1 MQLFINTNYKIID
14 KRKIAYI
21 FSATLILISI
31 ISLIMHGGPRYNV
44 DFTGGTIV
52 QLKFEKNIVIEQV
65 RSILSEHQFGD
76 AEIKH
81 YGAENELMIR
91 IGLQN
96 HDKDAITKVEG
107 LLEKGLADNPFIV
120 ERVETVGPKIGHE
133 LILDALAAIFWAMV
147 LILFSVMW
155 RFEFKFSIGAIV
167 ALIHDITITMGI
179 FSVFNLEI
187 SAPIIAAVLTIVGY
201 SLNDTIVVYDR
212 IRENLK
218 ASKKNLADLV
228 DVIYMAAPRKPRIGA
243 VDFSIFMAR
252 RDLLTALQDVTYSV
266 RRLIGNGESDQPFYI
281 ELENIEGALIDI
293 ERVIEILQCASLSDF
308 ETLIFT
314 RKRAEVL
321 KQALEREK
329 ARVEK

>member
-52 QLKFEKNIVIEQV
+52 QLKFEKNVVIEQV
-65 RSILSEHQFGD
+65 RGILSEHHFGD

-147 LILFSVMW
+147 LILFYVMW

-228 DVIYMAAPRKPRIGA
+228 GTVNKSINETLSRTIMTSVTSLIVVVVLYLFGGEVLRTFALALIIGIA
-243 VDFSIFMAR
+243 VGTYSSIF
-252 RDLLTALQDVTYSV
+252 V
-266 RRLIGNGESDQPFYI
+266 
-281 ELENIEGALIDI
+281 
-293 ERVIEILQCASLSDF
+293 ASSIVVDWN
-308 ETLIFT
+308 T
-314 RKRAEVL
+314 RKA
-321 KQALEREK
+321 
-329 ARVEK
+329 

>member
-1 MQLFINTNYKIID
+1 
-14 KRKIAYI
+14 
-21 FSATLILISI
+21 
-31 ISLIMHGGPRYNV
+31 V

-52 QLKFEKNIVIEQV
+52 QLKFEKDVVIEQV
-65 RSILSEHQFGD
+65 RGILSEHQFGD

-81 YGAENELMIR
+81 YGNERELMIR

-96 HDKDAITKVEG
+96 HDKDAITKVEN

-133 LILDALAAIFWAMV
+133 LILDALAAIFWAMI
-147 LILFSVMW
+147 LILFYVMW

-167 ALIHDITITMGI
+167 ALIHDVTITMGI
-179 FSVFNLEI
+179 FSVFELEI

-228 DVIYMAAPRKPRIGA
+228 GTVNASINDTLSRTIITSVTSLIVVEVLYLFGGEVLRTFALALIIGIG
-243 VDFSIFMAR
+243 VGTYSSIF
-252 RDLLTALQDVTYSV
+252 V
-266 RRLIGNGESDQPFYI
+266 
-281 ELENIEGALIDI
+281 
-293 ERVIEILQCASLSDF
+293 ASSIVVDWN
-308 ETLIFT
+308 T
-314 RKRAEVL
+314 K
-321 KQALEREK
+321 K
-329 ARVEK
+329 A

>member
-1 MQLFINTNYKIID
+1 MQLFTNTNYQIIN
-14 KRKIAYI
+14 KRKFAYA
-21 FSATLILISI
+21 FSGTLILISI
-31 ISLIMHGGPRYNV
+31 ISLILHGGPRYNV

-52 QLKFEKNIVIEQV
+52 QLKFEKNVGIEQV
-65 RSILSEHQFGD
+65 RSILSEHKFGD

-81 YGAENELMIR
+81 YGNERELMIR

-96 HDKDAITKVEG
+96 HAKDAITNVEG
-107 LLEKGLADNPFIV
+107 LLEKGLADNTFIV

-147 LILFSVMW
+147 LILFYVMW

-167 ALIHDITITMGI
+167 ALIHDVTITMGI

-218 ASKKNLADLV
+218 ASKKNLADLAGTV
-228 DVIYMAAPRKPRIGA
+228 NTSINDTLSRTIMTSLTSLIVVVVLDMFGGEVLRTFALALIIGI
-243 VDFSIFMAR
+243 VVGTYSSIF
-252 RDLLTALQDVTYSV
+252 V
-266 RRLIGNGESDQPFYI
+266 
-281 ELENIEGALIDI
+281 
-293 ERVIEILQCASLSDF
+293 ASSIVVDWN
-308 ETLIFT
+308 T
-314 RKRAEVL
+314 K
-321 KQALEREK
+321 K
-329 ARVEK
+329 A